1 MTTLYV
7 DNIAPN
13 LQSKI
18 SAPNLTL
25 PTGSILQVQNGILK
39 ARTTMSSTSITAT
52 NLTASI
58 TPTSTNS
65 KILIEVTSGWGMS
78 QHNLGKFY
86 LYRNGAN
93 IMSGAN
99 GDDAVQIFQNQ
110 VQGGTSS
117 NSNGFYVPLALSYMD
132 TPSSTSALTY
142 SLHFNTDNG
151 SATVH
156 FNSRPQSNQPGYAQM
171 KLMEIA
177 G

>member
-25 PTGSILQVQNGILK
+25 PTGSILQVQNGTLK
-39 ARTTMSSTSITAT
+39 TRTTMSSTAVAAT

-58 TPTSTNS
+58 TPTSTSS
-65 KILIEVTSGWGMS
+65 KILIEVTAGWGMS
-78 QHNLGKFY
+78 DHNLGNFY
-86 LYRNGAN
+86 LHRNGSN
-93 IMSGAN
+93 LISGTN
-99 GDDAVQIFQNQ
+99 GNAWQIFQNQ

-142 SLHFNTDNG
+142 SLHFSTDNG